1 MKICIHGHF
10 YQPPREDPFS
20 NYIPDETGAEPF
32 RNWNE
37 RILFE
42 CYQPN
47 AKARNFEK
55 LSFNVGPTL
64 FNWLADFDPEVSDMI
79 IEQEQENY
87 HRFGVGNG
95 MAQGY
100 NHLIMP
106 LATLEDKITQVR
118 WGIEDFYY
126 RFGHKPDGLW
136 LPETAVDLETLCVL
150 SDFGIKFTILA
161 PWQVIPEETSRG
173 PFLIDLPNGREPF
186 IVFTYD
192 QDLSTQVSFNP
203 SATVNG
209 DLFLDNLLHTRP
221 DNPNELVLIASD
233 GELYGHHQ
241 PFRDHFLSY
250 LMDGAGARRNIEW
263 TYPAK
268 WLQEHKVTTKAR
280 LVENSSWSCMHGV
293 DRWKQ
298 ACGCTPNAT
307 WKAALR
313 DALDHTAEILDTLYI
328 QTLSPIF
335 PEPWELR
342 HLYIEVLWGKRTLQD
357 LCYQLSGRML
367 SQMELNVVQDLLSA
381 QYERQRMFTSC
392 GFFHDE
398 FYRLEPQNNIAYAAK
413 AVYLTERATGAELR
427 SVVTELLKQVQS
439 EKTSLRGD
447 TVFSQTMM
455 RAQAEKAA

>member
-313 DALDHTAEILDTLYI
+313 DALDHTAEMLDTLYI

-342 HLYIEVLWGKRTLQD
+342 HRYIEVLWGKRTLQD
-357 LCYQLSGRML
+357 LCYQLSGRRL
-367 SQMELNVVQDLLSA
+367 SPMELNTVQDLLSA

-427 SVVTELLKQVQS
+427 SVVTDLLQRVQS